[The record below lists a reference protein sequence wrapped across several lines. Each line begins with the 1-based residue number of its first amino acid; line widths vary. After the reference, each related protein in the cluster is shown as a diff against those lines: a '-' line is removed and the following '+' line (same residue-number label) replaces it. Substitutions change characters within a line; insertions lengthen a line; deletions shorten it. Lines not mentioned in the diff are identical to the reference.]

1 MNARYVGET
10 YSKRTKPG
18 VAEAATSIY
27 ATREAPSACLD
38 LSYDACQL
46 LGSDGP
52 VDDVAVQHGAPPL
65 RQHAGEKVFATGH
78 DITDAAVGLTK
89 AIPAHTPELPRRRAA
104 VTPSHPPNAPRI
116 PGWSYTLFVGVV
128 AIISSR
134 CLRGER
140 SEGKR
145 GARAG
150 PGMDVHHIRWDSRG
164 GATAARGGA
173 RRGRRM
179 DKIAHWWWWWWWRWW
194 W

>member
-65 RQHAGEKVFATGH
+65 RQHAGEKVFAAGH
-78 DITDAAVGLTK
+78 DITDAACGGNAAK
-89 AIPAHTPELPRRRAA
+89 ANVAHVQDQAWTCTTYGGTAEAGRPRRAEVLDGAA
-104 VTPSHPPNAPRI
+104 EWTR
-116 PGWSYTLFVGVV
+116 
-128 AIISSR
+128 
-134 CLRGER
+134 
-140 SEGKR
+140 
-145 GARAG
+145 
-150 PGMDVHHIRWDSRG
+150 
-164 GATAARGGA
+164 
-173 RRGRRM
+173 
-179 DKIAHWWWWWWWRWW
+179 
-194 W
+194 